1 MHELCQNPRLSLVLW
16 ETLAA
21 LRRLLPCKRGWS
33 RVFLG
38 IVTWKERIFLWR
50 LNRMG
55 SGERERKGCSLSRA
69 NSVGLVYLER
79 DHAHFRE
86 VKALAKRLKN
96 EFGVKRVGMMSYVHE
111 DTKDTPTWLVKKLD
125 SGYFCKGDLN
135 WYGWP
140 VKEFEA
146 FVDTPFD
153 ILIDLEL
160 DPVLPLK
167 FIVRASA
174 AGMKVGVENADWN
187 KDLDLQLV
195 REPSE
200 DPEELEEVD
209 VILQDPMDEW
219 REHTERTIVFLNKID
234 LQ

>member
-1 MHELCQNPRLSLVLW
+1 M
-16 ETLAA
+16 
-21 LRRLLPCKRGWS
+21 
-33 RVFLG
+33 
-38 IVTWKERIFLWR
+38 TWKERIFLWR
-50 LNRMG
+50 LNRLG
-55 SGERERKGCSLSRA
+55 SGERERKGCSLRRA

-86 VKALAKRLKN
+86 VKALAKRLKD

-174 AGMKVGVENADWN
+174 AGMKVGVENAEWN

-195 REPSE
+195 REPAE

>member
-1 MHELCQNPRLSLVLW
+1 
-16 ETLAA
+16 
-21 LRRLLPCKRGWS
+21 
-33 RVFLG
+33 
-38 IVTWKERIFLWR
+38 
-50 LNRMG
+50 MG

-86 VKALAKRLKN
+86 VKALAKRLKD

-146 FVDTPFD
+146 FVDTTFD

-200 DPEELEEVD
+200 DSEELEEVD

>member
-69 NSVGLVYLER
+69 SSVGLVYFER

-86 VKALAKRLKN
+86 VKALAKRLKD

-111 DTKDTPTWLVKKLD
+111 DTKDTPTWLVKKIGFRLLLQ
-125 SGYFCKGDLN
+125 GR
-135 WYGWP
+135 
-140 VKEFEA
+140 
-146 FVDTPFD
+146 
-153 ILIDLEL
+153 LEL
-160 DPVLPLK
+160 
-167 FIVRASA
+167 VRLACQ
-174 AGMKVGVENADWN
+174 G
-187 KDLDLQLV
+187 
-195 REPSE
+195 
-200 DPEELEEVD
+200 
-209 VILQDPMDEW
+209 I
-219 REHTERTIVFLNKID
+219 
-234 LQ
+234 